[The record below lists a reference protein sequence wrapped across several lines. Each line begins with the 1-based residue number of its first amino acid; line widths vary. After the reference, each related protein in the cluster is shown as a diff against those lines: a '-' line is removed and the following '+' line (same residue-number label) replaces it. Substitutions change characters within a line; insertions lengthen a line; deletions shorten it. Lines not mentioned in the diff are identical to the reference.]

1 MFREPRPW
9 QADMLTDYKADNE
22 KSVYTLA
29 ACPAAGKTFVMIECA
44 KYHLANDSRVKRV
57 IVVVP
62 TTHLKRQFVRAARE
76 SGLKLMELDNGR
88 HIGQLPAD
96 EFGGVVT
103 YQQVA
108 SNPLIYARY
117 ARETFVIFDEAHH
130 MADEQSW
137 GERMNEAFGHC
148 PRKFLTTGTPFRHD
162 NNAIPFVTYDESDE
176 LVVDYSY
183 SLGDA
188 WRDSPKSGVRPISF
202 HSVDATAEWTTS
214 DGVEMKVKASE
225 VERDFTGAALEC
237 LHGVR
242 GEWWPKTFEMADS
255 QLDSLRLSVPN
266 AAGLI
271 ICRDIR
277 HASEYEHW
285 IKENTGQSPVVV
297 HSELK
302 DPNAVIAEFRK
313 GNGKWLIAVDMV
325 SEGVDI
331 PRLRGL
337 IHAHSSRTATHFQQ
351 STGRVLR
358 MDGADDTTWG
368 FLYYPPIAAFRM
380 HVEQME
386 EMQAHALKTRP
397 EREEMGDGEAFT
409 EGGIVIGLSTDAVP
423 YEIYTPGFGSIDGE
437 LAAMLEASLPPHL
450 AHLAPEI
457 AAGWSDVPGIKEVLS
472 TVPSATAT
480 ATLDQPFTEF
490 DREAAE
496 KENQRLANQ
505 CDYFGSLRPGTT
517 NTEMVRRFDCGRPL
531 RTEPQLVEERELLD
545 ARVRKLKLAAR
556 RAA

>member
-9 QADMLTDYKADNE
+9 QAEMLTDYKADND

-29 ACPAAGKTFVMIECA
+29 ACPAAGKTYVMIECA
-44 KYHLANDSRVKRV
+44 KYHLANDSRVRRV
-57 IVVVP
+57 MVVVP
-62 TTHLKRQFVRAARE
+62 TRQLKRQLVSAAFQ
-76 SGLKLMELDNGR
+76 SGLKLMELGNDR
-88 HIGQLPAD
+88 HMGELPSDYA
-96 EFGGVVT
+96 GGVVT

-108 SNPLIYARY
+108 MSPLIYAVH

-137 GERMNEAFGHC
+137 GAKMKDAFGRC
-148 PRKFLTTGTPFRHD
+148 PRKLLTTGTPFRHD
-162 NNAIPFVTYDESDE
+162 NNAIPFVTYDEADE
-176 LVVDYSY
+176 LVVDYCY

-237 LHGVR
+237 IHGAR
-242 GEWWPKTFEMADS
+242 GEWWPKTFWMADS
-255 QLDSLRLSVPN
+255 KLDSLRRSVPN

-277 HASEYEHW
+277 HAREYETW
-285 IKENTGQSPVVV
+285 ITKNTGQIPVVV
-297 HSELK
+297 HSDMK

-313 GNGKWLIAVDMV
+313 GNGKWLVAVDMV

-331 PRLRGL
+331 PRLRGI

-358 MDGADDTTWG
+358 MDGAYDKTWG

-386 EMQAHALKTRP
+386 EMQAHALKNRP
-397 EREEMGDGEAFT
+397 EREEVGDGEAFT
-409 EGGIVIGLSTDAVP
+409 DGGIIIGLSTDAVP
-423 YEIYTPGFGSIDGE
+423 YETYTPGFGSIDGE
-437 LAAMLEASLPPHL
+437 LVAMLEASLPPGL
-450 AHLAPEI
+450 AHGATEI
-457 AAGWSDVPGIKEVLS
+457 AAKWSHIDGMKELLS
-472 TVPSATAT
+472 AASNATAPPDEP
-480 ATLDQPFTEF
+480 LVEF
-490 DREAAE
+490 NREAAE
-496 KENQRLANQ
+496 LENNKLATR
-505 CDYFGSLRPGTT
+505 CDNAGNLDFGTT
-517 NTEMVRRFDCGRPL
+517 NAEMVSIFKCSRPR
-531 RTEPQLVEERELLD
+531 RTESQLKNEREILETRL
-545 ARVRKLKLAAR
+545 RKLKLSARSAA
-556 RAA
+556 

>member
-1 MFREPRPW
+1 MSREPRPW
-9 QADMLTDYKADNE
+9 QAEMLTDYKADNE

-44 KYHLANDSRVKRV
+44 KYHLANDDSVKRV

-62 TTHLKRQFVRAARE
+62 TTHLKRQFVKAARK
-76 SGLKLMELDNGR
+76 SGLKLIELDNVR
-88 HIGQLPAD
+88 HTGQLPTD

-108 SNPLIYARY
+108 MSPLIYARF

-137 GERMNEAFGHC
+137 GERMNEAFGQC
-148 PRKFLTTGTPFRHD
+148 PRKLLTTGTPFRHD

-176 LVVDYSY
+176 LVVDYPY

-188 WRDSPKSGVRPISF
+188 WRDSPKSGVRHISF
-202 HSVDATAEWTTS
+202 RSVDATVKWTTS
-214 DGVEMKVKASE
+214 DGVEMEVKASE

-242 GEWWPKTFEMADS
+242 GEWWPKTFQMADS
-255 QLDSLRLSVPN
+255 QLDLLRISVPN

-271 ICRDIR
+271 ICRDIQ
-277 HASEYEHW
+277 HASEYEQW
-285 IKENTGQSPVVV
+285 IKKNTGQGPVVV
-297 HSELK
+297 HSNMN
-302 DPNAVIAEFRK
+302 DPNAVIAEFRE

-337 IHAHSSRTATHFQQ
+337 IHAHNSRTATHFQQ

-358 MDGADDTTWG
+358 MDGADDKTWG

-386 EMQAHALKTRP
+386 EMQAHALKARP
-397 EREEMGDGEAFT
+397 EREKMGDGEAFT
-409 EGGIVIGLSTDAVP
+409 GGGIVIGLSTDAVP

-437 LAAMLEASLPPHL
+437 LAAMLEAKLPPKL
-450 AHLAPEI
+450 AHLAAEM
-457 AAGWSDVPGIKEVLS
+457 AAGWSDVPGIKELLS

-480 ATLDQPFTEF
+480 ATLDQPLTEF
-490 DREAAE
+490 DRKAAE
-496 KENQRLANQ
+496 TENQRLASQ
-505 CDYFGSLRPGTT
+505 CDYLKRLDPGTT
-517 NTEMVRRFDCGRPL
+517 NTEMVRRFDRRRPL
-531 RTEPQLVEERELLD
+531 RTESQLVEERELLN
-545 ARVRKLKLAAR
+545 ARVNDLKLAAR